1 MKDNELMNHCGLISV
16 ERTVLVQSHIHTN
29 AYQLKLVQ
37 NRCITLAFTTQ
48 VQPGQ
53 DVNTTRGIPHKEA
66 LINAYT

>member
-1 MKDNELMNHCGLISV
+1 MNRFG
-16 ERTVLVQSHIHTN
+16 TKPHTH
-29 AYQLKLVQ
+29 KRIPVKTIQ

-53 DVNTTRGIPHKEA
+53 DVNIRGIPHKEA